1 MHTAP
6 FTNYTAYGTL
16 QTAYC
21 TLCTAGVLWL
31 AVHALS
37 RQYIEKVIEHVWYN
51 DPLYTLR
58 AADCTLHTSMA
69 HCTLH
74 TAHYTLPWHTALYKV
89 HAALWW
95 ARNIWPKL
103 TYASNIPVIWYTYK
117 ENAKKQIVSV
127 LLSARDERLCMTSG
141 LYMGRISGKSL
152 VIIIAIVSGQQRI
165 GDRNSLA
172 CWWVIWSL
180 FGINGQMT
188 S

>member
-6 FTNYTAYGTL
+6 FTNYTAHGTL
-16 QTAYC
+16 QTANC

-37 RQYIEKVIEHVWYN
+37 RQYIGKVIEHVWYN

-95 ARNIWPKL
+95 ARDIWQKL
-103 TYASNIPVIWYTYK
+103 TYASIIPLLLLGILVKKMQKKAHPSPKTSKTTIGIKKSSFQQKQLFTWAYK
-117 ENAKKQIVSV
+117 DV
-127 LLSARDERLCMTSG
+127 LSS
-141 LYMGRISGKSL
+141 K
-152 VIIIAIVSGQQRI
+152 
-165 GDRNSLA
+165 NFH
-172 CWWVIWSL
+172 WFSL
-180 FGINGQMT
+180 FWSKFIFYIFAIT
-188 S
+188 VK